1 MLQFSELF
9 QWSSAAEFI
18 ADHLNY
24 ELLEPA
30 HELVSYSN
38 ELDLY
43 FYFLSSRK
51 HFGHRP
57 KFLLINVETVSIMP
71 IFYVQC

>member
-30 HELVSYSN
+30 HELVSY
-38 ELDLY
+38 
-43 FYFLSSRK
+43 
-51 HFGHRP
+51 
-57 KFLLINVETVSIMP
+57 
-71 IFYVQC
+71 